1 MRKLI
6 LFVLAIVI
14 IIAALYGAKV
24 IIDNKTAP
32 KPKVKK
38 DIKIV
43 TTAAVMNTSISIVIA
58 ANGNL
63 QAKNVAANTGNLERS
78 QERFKLGQV
87 SSIEF
92 RQAQVNLL
100 HAETIKN
107 LAKYDAKLAEYQLLQ
122 LAGQLLNIPL

>member
-32 KPKVKK
+32 KPEVKK

>member
-107 LAKYDAKLAEYQLLQ
+107 LAKYDAKRAEYQLLQ